1 MHGKVNSL
9 ALTGETT
16 MLSDEELI
24 RYSRQ
29 ILMPRFDVSGQLAL
43 KNAHVLVV
51 GAGGLGCPVALY
63 LGAAGVGHLTLVDD
77 DRIELANLQRQVGF
91 SQQQLRQS
99 KAVSLAQRVQ
109 QLNGEIRIE
118 ALQSRL
124 QQEELQQQVGHA
136 SAVVDCTDNFATRF
150 ALNRACVAAGV
161 PLISGA
167 AIRGEGQLSV
177 FDSRHSDSP
186 CYHCL
191 YPEQGN
197 EDLSC
202 SEAGVIGPLVGMI
215 GACQAMETLKVI
227 SGVGR
232 SLVGRLLLLDA
243 WEMDWREMK
252 LARDPACPVCG
263 NRA

>member
-1 MHGKVNSL
+1 
-9 ALTGETT
+9 
-16 MLSDEELI
+16 MLGDEELM

-29 ILMPRFDVSGQLAL
+29 ILMPAFDIAGQEKL
-43 KNAHVLVV
+43 KSARVLVV

-77 DRIELANLQRQVGF
+77 DAIELANLQRQIAF
-91 SQQQLRQS
+91 SQDQLGDA
-99 KAVSLAQRVQ
+99 KAESLADRVR
-109 QLNGEIRIE
+109 RINPLVSVE
-118 ALQSRL
+118 VIGHRL
-124 QQEELQQQVGHA
+124 ENDELVRQVGEA
-136 SAVVDCTDNFATRF
+136 SLVVDCTDNFNTRF
-150 ALNRACVAAGV
+150 ALNRACVAAKV
-161 PLISGA
+161 PLVSGA

-177 FDSRHSDSP
+177 YDSRDPESP

-215 GACQAMETLKVI
+215 GASQAMEAVKVI

-232 SLVGRLLLLDA
+232 PLVGRLLILDA
-243 WEMDWREMK
+243 WRMEWREMK
-252 LARDPACPVCG
+252 LARDPGCPVCSE
-263 NRA
+263 